1 MLAAVE
7 DTNFKLVPA
16 GPLARLVRSRRLF
29 CKPRRP
35 SPCRHRGQSRPRPC
49 CSCRGSSRARGVAL
63 SQGRP
68 AGPRR
73 SPTGATPKGRIRRSG
88 VTRRSRLR
96 SEIMWDARLDTL
108 PSINRRHPRFP
119 LSSYRFPAS
128 QELVVR
134 QNVRHLCVC
143 RNLCGKLH
151 DGAGSD
157 RARLLI
163 SRPRRSFVRWRLIW
177 RTRLCD
183 VRASIATTTTDRRLT
198 TADRFDVEFRRAFQW
213 PRSNSSAS
221 SQHRSPRVVLAC
233 LGRLRVLFNRLIT
246 HNDAPPRAFF
256 TIGTGLAF
264 RAREADTKFV
274 EAPLEMQIVALMPA
288 ERMQIDQ

>member
-1 MLAAVE
+1 ML
-7 DTNFKLVPA
+7 LLQRQLA
-16 GPLARLVRSRRLF
+16 GP
-29 CKPRRP
+29 
-35 SPCRHRGQSRPRPC
+35 GG
-49 CSCRGSSRARGVAL
+49 GSV
-63 SQGRP
+63 
-68 AGPRR
+68 AGPACGA
-73 SPTGATPKGRIRRSG
+73 GATPKGRIRRSG
-88 VTRRSRLR
+88 VPRRSRLR

-108 PSINRRHPRFP
+108 PSINRRHPDSP

-221 SQHRSPRVVLAC
+221 SQSAC
-233 LGRLRVLFNRLIT
+233 RLSLLGSTSSSV
-246 HNDAPPRAFF
+246 
-256 TIGTGLAF
+256 
-264 RAREADTKFV
+264 
-274 EAPLEMQIVALMPA
+274 
-288 ERMQIDQ
+288 